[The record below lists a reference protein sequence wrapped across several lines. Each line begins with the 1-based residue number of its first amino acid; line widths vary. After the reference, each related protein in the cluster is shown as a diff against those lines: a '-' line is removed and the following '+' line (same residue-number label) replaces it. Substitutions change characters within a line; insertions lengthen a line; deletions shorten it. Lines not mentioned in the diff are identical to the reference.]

1 MTFYVESMSHLSS
14 LLLER
19 DVLKNVVMVV
29 SLPFISESI

>member
-14 LLLER
+14 LLLEL

-29 SLPFISESI
+29 TLPFINESV